1 MNYTEKTEVRE
12 LFDMYDLDDS
22 GSICR
27 NELKLIMQ
35 SLGFTITDGNVL
47 TVENL
52 DLTKIS
58 EICEAWM
65 QEYDED
71 GNEVIDFLEFYRVRI
86 LSNHKVTLKYNRFK
100 VLFRCTKHFKMKRFN
115 FQN

>member
-35 SLGFTITDGNVL
+35 SLGFTITDGNV
-47 TVENL
+47 TFYAFIWPKFQKFVKHGCKNM
-52 DLTKIS
+52 TKM
-58 EICEAWM
+58 E
-65 QEYDED
+65 
-71 GNEVIDFLEFYRVRI
+71 
-86 LSNHKVTLKYNRFK
+86 
-100 VLFRCTKHFKMKRFN
+100 MK
-115 FQN
+115 

>member
-1 MNYTEKTEVRE
+1 
-12 LFDMYDLDDS
+12 MYDLDDS

-47 TVENL
+47 TFKDL
-52 DLTKIS
+52 DLTKVS

-71 GNEVIDFLEFYRVRI
+71 GNEVIDFLEFYRVRN
-86 LSNHKVTLKYNRFK
+86 SLKPQGYIE
-100 VLFRCTKHFKMKRFN
+100 V
-115 FQN
+115 QSVQSII

>member
-35 SLGFTITDGNVL
+35 SLGFTITDGNV
-47 TVENL
+47 T
-52 DLTKIS
+52 
-58 EICEAWM
+58 
-65 QEYDED
+65 
-71 GNEVIDFLEFYRVRI
+71 FYAFI
-86 LSNHKVTLKYNRFK
+86 
-100 VLFRCTKHFKMKRFN
+100 
-115 FQN
+115 

>member
-35 SLGFTITDGNVL
+35 SLGFTITDGN
-47 TVENL
+47 
-52 DLTKIS
+52 
-58 EICEAWM
+58 A
-65 QEYDED
+65 
-71 GNEVIDFLEFYRVRI
+71 FFYAFI
-86 LSNHKVTLKYNRFK
+86 
-100 VLFRCTKHFKMKRFN
+100 
-115 FQN
+115 